1 MLPVITDYAL
11 RRGYSPANVPRGW
24 PTPDNRRA
32 AASMD
37 ELYGVWDRIRAWRRP
52 AVLLVLV
59 AGAALGS
66 AEWVIEAYLRHGG
79 LPARLS
85 RAGEIQGHL
94 GWHLAFDDHVRA
106 LQGQTLCRP
115 CNVPL
120 REPLAA
126 AWWFVLPL
134 LTAGGVVAAARAR
147 KTALVLV
154 PTVVG
159 LALAAPY
166 LLLVGYAAPRFA
178 ARSTWAVAVRRATRG
193 VVSDAGAHGRGHA
206 LRASLLRRGDKR
218 ILNHRREASLVA
230 GRERLMGDMR
240 EANEPMMP
248 EAVDSPAPRAQ
259 PTGALA
265 QWLLRHRVQP
275 VGPAA
280 GEAHAEPHAWWKV
293 MCLTGV
299 DYFSSLAY
307 VPAIAALAAGAVSP
321 LATLL
326 IVALTLLGML
336 PMYRRVAKE
345 SPHGAGSVAM
355 LEDLLPFW
363 WGKLFV
369 LVLLGFVATS
379 WIITITLSTADAS
392 VHVVEN
398 PFFPAALHGH
408 EVALTVALLLVLG
421 GVFLLGFSEAV
432 SVAIPLVAIFLAL
445 NAVVIGI
452 GLVHVFTTP
461 SAWSA
466 WTDALASQ
474 GGGFGDLMGPALLAF
489 PLLVLGLS
497 GFETGVSMMPL
508 VAAEGADAEQRLRS
522 RIRNTRRLLTT
533 AALIMSV
540 YLLSASFVTT
550 LLIPHEEFAPGGAA
564 NGRALAWL
572 AHEHVGETFGT
583 VYDISTIL
591 ILWFAGASAM
601 AGLVNIVPRYLP
613 DYGMAPEWG
622 RAVRPVVIV
631 YTALCILI
639 TIAFDADVDEQAGAY
654 ATGILAM
661 MVSGAF
667 AVTVS
672 VARHRRRAATVGF
685 ALLTAVLLY
694 ALVANVI
701 DKPDGLV
708 ISGFF
713 IAGIIIVSLISRV
726 SRTTELRADRIV
738 FDHDARRFIDD
749 TLAHDNAINIIAN
762 RRQAGDVEEYSAK
775 EREQRGVNPV
785 PGSADVLFLEIDVI
799 DPSDFSDTLT
809 VHGVEVDGHRIL
821 RADAPAAPNAI
832 AAILLALR
840 NATDVQ
846 PHCYFAWA
854 EGSPLVHMVRY
865 FLLGRGDTAPVTR
878 EIIRSHEPDPARRPG
893 IHVGG

>member
-1 MLPVITDYAL
+1 MSKDAQ
-11 RRGYSPANVPRGW
+11 G
-24 PTPDNRRA
+24 
-32 AASMD
+32 
-37 ELYGVWDRIRAWRRP
+37 P
-52 AVLLVLV
+52 AV
-59 AGAALGS
+59 
-66 AEWVIEAYLRHGG
+66 
-79 LPARLS
+79 
-85 RAGEIQGHL
+85 
-94 GWHLAFDDHVRA
+94 
-106 LQGQTLCRP
+106 
-115 CNVPL
+115 
-120 REPLAA
+120 
-126 AWWFVLPL
+126 
-134 LTAGGVVAAARAR
+134 
-147 KTALVLV
+147 
-154 PTVVG
+154 
-159 LALAAPY
+159 
-166 LLLVGYAAPRFA
+166 
-178 ARSTWAVAVRRATRG
+178 
-193 VVSDAGAHGRGHA
+193 
-206 LRASLLRRGDKR
+206 
-218 ILNHRREASLVA
+218 
-230 GRERLMGDMR
+230 
-240 EANEPMMP
+240 P
-248 EAVDSPAPRAQ
+248 EVVDSPALRTQ
-259 PTGALA
+259 PTSGFAR
-265 QWLLRHRVQP
+265 WLLRHRVQP

-280 GEAHAEPHAWWKV
+280 GEGHAEPHAWWKV

-326 IVALTLLGML
+326 IVGLTLLGML

-398 PFFPAALHGH
+398 PFFPSVLHGH
-408 EVALTVALLLVLG
+408 EVALTVGLLLVLG

-432 SVAIPLVAIFLAL
+432 KVAIPLVAVFLAL
-445 NAVVIGI
+445 NAITIGVGLAHVIS
-452 GLVHVFTTP
+452 TP
-461 SAWSA
+461 EAFSA
-466 WTDALASQ
+466 WTDALVEM
-474 GGGFGDLMGPALLAF
+474 GGFGDLAGPALLAF

-508 VAAEGADAEQRLRS
+508 VAADGADAEQRLQS
-522 RIRNTRRLLTT
+522 RIRNTRKLLTA

-540 YLLSASFVTT
+540 YLLAASFVTT
-550 LLIPHEEFAPGGAA
+550 VLIPEEEFEPGGAA

-572 AHEHVGETFGT
+572 AHEHVGEAFGT

-631 YTALCILI
+631 YTAISIAI
-639 TIAFDADVDEQAGAY
+639 TIAFDADVDKQAGAY

-667 AVTVS
+667 AVTIS
-672 VARHRRRAATVGF
+672 VFRSRRHLPGTGF
-685 ALLTAVLLY
+685 ALLTAILLY
-694 ALVANVI
+694 ALVANII
-701 DKPDGLV
+701 DKPDGIA
-708 ISGFF
+708 ISGVF
-713 IAGIIIVSLISRV
+713 IAGIIAVSLISRV

-738 FDHDARRFIDD
+738 FDEAARRFITD
-749 TLAHDNAINIIAN
+749 TLVHDQAINIIAN
-762 RRQAGDVEEYSAK
+762 RRQAGDQAEYSAK
-775 EREQRGVNPV
+775 EDEQRHTNPV
-785 PGSADVLFLEIDVI
+785 PGRADVLFLEIDVV
-799 DPSDFSDTLT
+799 DPSDFSEALT
-809 VHGVEVDGHRIL
+809 VRGAEVDGYRIL

-840 NATDVQ
+840 DATGVQ

-854 EGSPLVHMVRY
+854 EGSPLVHMFRY

-878 EIIRSHEPDPARRPG
+878 EIIRKHEPDPDRRPG

>member
-1 MLPVITDYAL
+1 MGMSKDAE
-11 RRGYSPANVPRGW
+11 G
-24 PTPDNRRA
+24 
-32 AASMD
+32 
-37 ELYGVWDRIRAWRRP
+37 P
-52 AVLLVLV
+52 AV
-59 AGAALGS
+59 
-66 AEWVIEAYLRHGG
+66 
-79 LPARLS
+79 
-85 RAGEIQGHL
+85 
-94 GWHLAFDDHVRA
+94 
-106 LQGQTLCRP
+106 
-115 CNVPL
+115 
-120 REPLAA
+120 
-126 AWWFVLPL
+126 
-134 LTAGGVVAAARAR
+134 
-147 KTALVLV
+147 
-154 PTVVG
+154 
-159 LALAAPY
+159 
-166 LLLVGYAAPRFA
+166 
-178 ARSTWAVAVRRATRG
+178 
-193 VVSDAGAHGRGHA
+193 
-206 LRASLLRRGDKR
+206 
-218 ILNHRREASLVA
+218 
-230 GRERLMGDMR
+230 
-240 EANEPMMP
+240 P
-248 EAVDSPAPRAQ
+248 EVVDSPALRTQ
-259 PTGALA
+259 PTSGFAR
-265 QWLLRHRVQP
+265 WLLHHRVQP

-280 GEAHAEPHAWWKV
+280 GEGHTEPHSWWKV

-307 VPAIAALAAGAVSP
+307 VPAIASLAAGAVSP

-336 PMYRRVAKE
+336 PMYRRVARE

-398 PFFPAALHGH
+398 PFFPEVLHGH

-432 SVAIPLVAIFLAL
+432 KVAIPLVAVFLAL
-445 NAVVIGI
+445 NAVIIGVGLAHVIS
-452 GLVHVFTTP
+452 TP
-461 SAWSA
+461 GAFSA
-466 WTDALASQ
+466 WTDAL
-474 GGGFGDLMGPALLAF
+474 GEMGGFGDLAGPALLAF

-508 VAAEGADAEQRLRS
+508 VAASGADPEQRLES
-522 RIRNTRRLLTT
+522 RIRNTRKLLT
-533 AALIMSV
+533 AAAVIMSV
-540 YLLSASFVTT
+540 YLLAASFVTT
-550 LLIPHEEFAPGGAA
+550 VLIPEDEFEPGGAA

-572 AHEHVGETFGT
+572 AHEHVGEAFGT
-583 VYDISTIL
+583 AYDISTIL

-631 YTALCILI
+631 YTAVSIGI
-639 TIAFDADVDEQAGAY
+639 TIAFDADVDKQAGAY

-672 VARHRRRAATVGF
+672 VIRRGQRLVGTGF
-685 ALLTAVLLY
+685 AALTAILFY
-694 ALVANVI
+694 ALVANII
-701 DKPDGLV
+701 DKPDGIA
-708 ISGFF
+708 ISGVF
-713 IAGIIIVSLISRV
+713 IAGIIAVSLISRV

-738 FDHDARRFIDD
+738 FDAAARQFISD
-749 TLAHDNAINIIAN
+749 TLAHDQAINIIAN
-762 RRQAGDVEEYSAK
+762 RRQAGDAAEYAGK
-775 EREQRGVNPV
+775 EDEQRHTNPV
-785 PGSADVLFLEIDVI
+785 PGRADVLFLEIDVI
-799 DPSDFSDTLT
+799 DPSDFSDALT
-809 VHGVEVDGHRIL
+809 VQGVEVDGYRIL

-840 NATDVQ
+840 DATGIQ

-854 EGSPLVHMVRY
+854 EGSPLVHMFRY

-878 EIIRSHEPDPARRPG
+878 EIIRKHEPDPTRRPG